1 MIGLTS
7 SSQVAITS
15 MNNFPCL
22 LMFNFQYTAF
32 FFNIFDREVMSVLD
46 KISTCFLFFL
56 NVAESHTFIS
66 YISLILS
73 THYHFL
79 ISNCSWCYFS
89 KKGQGQGF
97 GSRLSLYIIWRRKT
111 PVKLSKT
118 PEKHLE
124 NSWNLSDEN
133 KWSPW

>member
-56 NVAESHTFIS
+56 NLAESHTFIS
-66 YISLILS
+66 AWFYQPVIISLLVTVAGVIFLKKVKVKVLS
-73 THYHFL
+73 
-79 ISNCSWCYFS
+79 
-89 KKGQGQGF
+89 QG
-97 GSRLSLYIIWRRKT
+97 SVCTLYDGGK
-111 PVKLSKT
+111 PL
-118 PEKHLE
+118 
-124 NSWNLSDEN
+124 
-133 KWSPW
+133 